1 LRGTTYAKADRR
13 TVIQSRCRA
22 WTDNGI
28 SPEKGILLNIELAK
42 RAAGVKQ
49 EVPVSRVVDWS
60 ITEAELRSGNSK

>member
-1 LRGTTYAKADRR
+1 M
-13 TVIQSRCRA
+13 
-22 WTDNGI
+22 

-42 RAAGVKQ
+42 RAAGVKP